1 MFYIVPD
8 SCVVGTRHT
17 SGKISERIASTPVAR
32 RRICNSVTS
41 LLIIMAVI
49 LPAPASA
56 ASELPLDLQATLTTA
71 IITAA
76 DDGTWVPP
84 ARLRQFLAAHPDQAW
99 MVARVAA
106 PQLAPRSGVIGSE
119 SPCGIAASLSR
130 ELGVAAPEQASEIQK
145 TLSAGARE
153 CDMMVTQAMEE
164 CLTAPSSGAGLR
176 TRAQQDLLHVQ
187 QDFQP
192 IEAIEHGGNSGD
204 CGGGCQTAEPG
215 DPQIVRQVAF

>member
-1 MFYIVPD
+1 MFCIAPD
-8 SCVVGTRHT
+8 SCVVDTRRT
-17 SGKISERIASTPVAR
+17 AEKTPKRMSCTPVVHHR
-32 RRICNSVTS
+32 GCNSATL
-41 LLIIMAVI
+41 LLIITALI
-49 LPAPASA
+49 LPTPASA

-84 ARLRQFLAAHPDQAW
+84 AALRQFLAVHPEQAW

-106 PQLAPRSGVIGSE
+106 PQLAARSGAIGSE
-119 SPCGIAASLSR
+119 SRCDVAAALSR
-130 ELGVAAPEQASEIQK
+130 KLGAAAPEQASEIQK
-145 TLSAGARE
+145 TLSAGAPE

-164 CLTAPSSGAGLR
+164 CLTGPSSGAGSR
-176 TRAQQDLLHVQ
+176 TRTQQDLLHLQ

>member
-106 PQLAPRSGVIGSE
+106 PQLAPGLVSSDPNRRVVSLPASAENWGSQ
-119 SPCGIAASLSR
+119 PLNKPPKSR
-130 ELGVAAPEQASEIQK
+130 KLCQRGPEN
-145 TLSAGARE
+145 
-153 CDMMVTQAMEE
+153 VT
-164 CLTAPSSGAGLR
+164 
-176 TRAQQDLLHVQ
+176 
-187 QDFQP
+187 
-192 IEAIEHGGNSGD
+192 
-204 CGGGCQTAEPG
+204 
-215 DPQIVRQVAF
+215 